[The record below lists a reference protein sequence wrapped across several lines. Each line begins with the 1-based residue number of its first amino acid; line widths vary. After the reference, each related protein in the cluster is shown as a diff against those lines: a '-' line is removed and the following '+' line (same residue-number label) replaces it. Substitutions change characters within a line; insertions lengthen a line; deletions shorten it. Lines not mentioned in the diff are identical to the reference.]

1 MWSRRE
7 SPIRFLSHYRRMAGL
22 LYANQ
27 NPKTGRDLWVL
38 PLTADRKPQVFV
50 NTAFDHWNG
59 QFSPDGRWV
68 AYQSNQSG
76 RDEIY
81 VRPFPG
87 PGIQHQISTNGG
99 SMPRWRT
106 SGEELYFI
114 APSGLL
120 MAVQVPTSGPTFEVG
135 DPTALFQT
143 RIRPTSVRTL
153 YAVAPDGRFLFSI
166 PDEGGALSPI
176 TVILNWAGR
185 TK

>member
-7 SPIRFLSHYRRMAGL
+7 STIRFLSHYRRMAGL

-50 NTAFDHWNG
+50 NTAFDDWNG

-81 VRPFPG
+81 VRPFPDVNAG
-87 PGIQHQISTNGG
+87 RWQVSTGGGAKPLWARNGRELFYLVPSAGG
-99 SMPRWRT
+99 STLMRA
-106 SGEELYFI
+106 SI
-114 APSGLL
+114 AP
-120 MAVQVPTSGPTFEVG
+120 
-135 DPTALFQT
+135 
-143 RIRPTSVRTL
+143 
-153 YAVAPDGRFLFSI
+153 
-166 PDEGGALSPI
+166 GAS
-176 TVILNWAGR
+176 
-185 TK
+185 

>member
-1 MWSRRE
+1 
-7 SPIRFLSHYRRMAGL
+7 
-22 LYANQ
+22 
-27 NPKTGRDLWVL
+27 
-38 PLTADRKPQVFV
+38 V
-50 NTAFDHWNG
+50 NTAFDDWNG

-176 TVILNWAGR
+176 TLSSTGPGGRNSSDPHSADPAPRLGPLKTGIVKIRPVLQPILDRRDAELPGLR
-185 TK
+185 RVS